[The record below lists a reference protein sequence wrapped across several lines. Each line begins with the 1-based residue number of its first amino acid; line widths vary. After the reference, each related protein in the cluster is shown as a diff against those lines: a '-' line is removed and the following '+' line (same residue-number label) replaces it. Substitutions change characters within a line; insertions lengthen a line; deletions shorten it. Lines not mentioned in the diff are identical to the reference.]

1 MIWKNLYLTQLPV
14 RKLHESLGIIE
25 IKMHIPCTLFFFGFN
40 LLCLLNKVNSKHRN
54 EIRYT
59 NEPVTTFLTFPDKHI
74 CNGLC

>member
-1 MIWKNLYLTQLPV
+1 
-14 RKLHESLGIIE
+14 
-25 IKMHIPCTLFFFGFN
+25 MHIPCTLFFFGFN

>member
-1 MIWKNLYLTQLPV
+1 
-14 RKLHESLGIIE
+14 
-25 IKMHIPCTLFFFGFN
+25 MHIPCTLFFFGFN

-59 NEPVTTFLTFPDKHI
+59 NEPVPTFLTFPDKHI